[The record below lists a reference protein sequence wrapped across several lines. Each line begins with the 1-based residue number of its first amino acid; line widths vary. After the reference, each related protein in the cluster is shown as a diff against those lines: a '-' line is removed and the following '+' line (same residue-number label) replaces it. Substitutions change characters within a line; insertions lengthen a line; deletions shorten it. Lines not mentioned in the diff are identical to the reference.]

1 MTRLLRPE
9 RQSGQREVAL
19 ENPRSQNPRTNKSWH
34 LYSPPAAAQ
43 CRRHRNRWWMMTMQ
57 AANNRADPD
66 ALLSEVQAADF
77 LNLSVRTLQAW
88 RIKVAGP
95 RFVRAG
101 RAIRYR
107 RSDLIAWIDAN
118 TVAYPISTGAYR

>member
-1 MTRLLRPE
+1 MTRLLSSE
-9 RQSGQREVAL
+9 RTIGQKEDVP

-34 LYSPPAAAQ
+34 LYSSAAIAK
-43 CRRHRNRWWMMTMQ
+43 CRRHRNRWWTMTTQ

-66 ALLSEVQAADF
+66 TLLTEVQAADF

-88 RIKVAGP
+88 RIKIAGP

-107 RSDLIAWIDAN
+107 RSDLIAWI
-118 TVAYPISTGAYR
+118 